1 MITYE
6 EVLETIIAA
15 LTGRPSGQ
23 KVLVGDH
30 EAAEMKLLDYIEQLK
45 TSIASQTFRE
55 IHAFV
60 EANFEVE
67 LTWNV
72 AFPNL
77 YYTFTING
85 FDASGNPVEVMLM
98 NKSADCIS
106 IKTLV
111 DATINAIAVPY
122 S

>member
-1 MITYE
+1 MITYS
-6 EVLETIIAA
+6 EVLSAIQDA
-15 LTGRPSGQ
+15 LTCRPFGQ
-23 KVLVGDH
+23 KVLV
-30 EAAEMKLLDYIEQLK
+30 AEHQTAEVKLLDYIEQLK

-67 LTWNV
+67 LNWNV

-85 FDASGNPVEVMLM
+85 FDASGNPVEIMLM
-98 NKSADCIS
+98 NKSTDAIS
-106 IKTLV
+106 VKTLV